1 MRRIDE
7 AGGVK
12 SEADTMAVRRP
23 TAQTP
28 AIGGGGGGPTRRV
41 SRSSSTPF
49 IDAMQ
54 QAFLIPE
61 LRRRLMFV
69 FAMFGVYCIGLHIP
83 IPGVNAAALH
93 SLFSGN
99 AGGILNLVDVFSGG
113 ALKQYT
119 VFAMGIIP
127 YINASIIMQLL
138 TFAIPS
144 WQEMAREGD
153 SGRKQIARFTR
164 RLTFALALLQGAGT
178 TYFLAGKG
186 AIVTSGMSPV
196 EAFFFMAQ
204 IVLTLAAGTAF
215 LMWIGEQITEH
226 GIGNGVSLII
236 FCGIMVRLPSQIGGV
251 ALSVREGAVHPWQLI
266 VLVAAFFA
274 TVIGVVFVTLGQ
286 RKIPIQHQRKIVGNR
301 MSQGGTS
308 YLPFRVASAGV
319 IPIIFALSIQ
329 LLPLTF
335 LQFVSP
341 HSPLHRFA
349 EFWQTWAQPGKT
361 WFTGLIYAAI
371 IVFFTYFYTAV
382 TMNIE
387 QITDDLK
394 KYGSYIPGIRPGKAT
409 MEYLDRVMTRITL
422 AGALF
427 LALIAL
433 LQYWIPSLT
442 NTGGANGFTLVGG
455 TSLLI
460 VVGVALDT
468 MQAIEAQLLMRN
480 YEGFIR

>member
-1 MRRIDE
+1 
-7 AGGVK
+7 
-12 SEADTMAVRRP
+12 
-23 TAQTP
+23 
-28 AIGGGGGGPTRRV
+28 
-41 SRSSSTPF
+41 
-49 IDAMQ
+49 MQ
-54 QAFLIPE
+54 AAFRIPE
-61 LRRRLMFV
+61 LRKRLLFV
-69 FAMFGVYCIGLHIP
+69 FAMFGVYCIGLQIP
-83 IPGVNAAALH
+83 IPGVNEEALKA
-93 SLFSGN
+93 LFTRGGG
-99 AGGILNLVDVFSGG
+99 GGILNLVDVFSGG
-113 ALKQYT
+113 ALKTYT

-138 TFAIPS
+138 TFAIPT
-144 WQEMAREGD
+144 WQEMAREGE

-178 TYFLAGKG
+178 TYYLHSQGIIA
-186 AIVTSGMSPV
+186 TNGMSGPL
-196 EAFFFMAQ
+196 AFLFLAQ
-204 IVLTLAAGTAF
+204 IVVTLAAGTAF

-236 FCGIMVRLPSQIGGV
+236 FCGIMVRLPLQIGGV
-251 ALSVREGAVHPWQLI
+251 VQQVSVGAVKPWQVFVLI
-266 VLVAAFFA
+266 VAFFA

-286 RKIPIQHQRKIVGNR
+286 RKIPIQHVRKIVGNR

-335 LQFVSP
+335 LQFVPP
-341 HSPLHRFA
+341 HSPMAGFA
-349 EFWQTWAQPGKT
+349 HWWQNVAQPGKSP
-361 WFTGLIYAAI
+361 WTGLVYALI

-394 KYGSYIPGIRPGKAT
+394 KYGSYIPGIRPGKPT
-409 MEYLDRVMTRITL
+409 MEYLDKVMTRITL

-433 LQYWIPSLT
+433 LQYWVPALT
-442 NTGGANGFTLVGG
+442 GTGGANGFTLVGG

-480 YEGFIR
+480 YEGFIK